1 MTSSGEGI
9 EEKREGATP
18 SRFLNRYYARTAAA
32 SSTGFST
39 LDRGGVWLSW
49 PWLAFDGG
57 LSWRSGADLLKM
69 LQNRGDAVDSCRA
82 DNARAMGF
90 STLDRAGLEL
100 SGTMVGFRF
109 GTVMAAP

>member
-1 MTSSGEGI
+1 MIGVGPIGKSSSRSSRQRKPRIEIPRRSAARARQRLTSSGEGI

-49 PWLAFDGG
+49 PCLALDGG

-69 LQNRGDAVDSCRA
+69 LQNRGDAVD
-82 DNARAMGF
+82 
-90 STLDRAGLEL
+90 
-100 SGTMVGFRF
+100 
-109 GTVMAAP
+109 